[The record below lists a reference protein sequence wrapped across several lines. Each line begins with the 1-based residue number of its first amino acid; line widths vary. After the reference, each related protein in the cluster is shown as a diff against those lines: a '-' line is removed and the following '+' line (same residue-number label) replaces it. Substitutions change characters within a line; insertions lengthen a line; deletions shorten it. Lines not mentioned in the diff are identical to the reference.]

1 MKYKISLQT
10 LKYFFI
16 ILPFIDIK
24 FSNLTVLNTD
34 RVLSIIRLLI
44 LCIYFLKNKD
54 LKIKLNTFIVL
65 MFLYYLSYLIP
76 CIIYGNLTLRIF
88 YLWSKEVI
96 FNIGIT
102 FILQQLMEKNYTRTL
117 KLLYNVLLFW
127 IVIHNFF
134 AFFSE
139 IEVLGIRTRYTD
151 YFLPSLILFMLLYS
165 LKIEKLNLKNTIF
178 LLTSMY
184 FIIWQWISTCLVVIF
199 LLIFF
204 YITYR
209 WKILRKIY
217 NSIINYN
224 FFISSVFA
232 LNIGIVF
239 FRIQNFFKYIIVD
252 ILHEDLTL
260 NNRTIIWDKVFERM
274 RDHNIFLGAGIQN
287 EGSKDVQMAMY
298 NEYGYNILP
307 TRQAHNQ
314 LLSVLFFNGIL
325 GVICYV
331 GIIYI
336 VGRKIKLLRNKEI
349 KNLLI
354 IGVTFICIAMITELS
369 ADGIMFFIFMLCAY
383 NGPLLN
389 KLRRKNEKSK
399 FDCASI

>member
-24 FSNLTVLNTD
+24 FSNLTILNTD
-34 RVLSIIRLLI
+34 RVLSILRLLI
-44 LCIYFLKNKD
+44 LCIYFLKNKN
-54 LKIKLNTFIVL
+54 LKIKSNTFIVL

-96 FNIGIT
+96 VNIGIT
-102 FILQQLMEKNYTRTL
+102 FILQQLMEKNYIRTL

-127 IVIHNFF
+127 VVIHNFF
-134 AFFSE
+134 AFFTE
-139 IEVLGIRTRYTD
+139 IEILGIRTRYTD

-209 WKILRKIY
+209 WKMLRKIY
-217 NSIINYN
+217 NSLINYN
-224 FFISSVFA
+224 FFISSVFV

-260 NNRTIIWDKVFERM
+260 NNRTIIWDKVFERIN
-274 RDHNIFLGAGIQN
+274 DHNIFLGAGIQN
-287 EGSKDVQMAMY
+287 EGSKDVEMAVY

-336 VGRKIKLLRNKEI
+336 VGKKIKLLRNKEI

-354 IGVTFICIAMITELS
+354 IGITFICITMITELS

-383 NGPLLN
+383 NSPLLN
-389 KLRRKNEKSK
+389 KLRRKK
-399 FDCASI
+399 

>member
-24 FSNLTVLNTD
+24 FSNLTVLNFD
-34 RVLSIIRLLI
+34 RILSILKLLI
-44 LCIYFLKNKD
+44 LYIYFFRNKN

-96 FNIGIT
+96 FNTGIV

-117 KLLYNVLLFW
+117 KLLYNILLFW
-127 IVIHNFF
+127 IVMHNIF

-209 WKILRKIY
+209 WKILKKVY
-217 NSIINYN
+217 NSGINYN

-260 NNRTIIWDKVFERM
+260 NNRTIIWNKVFERIN
-274 RDHNIFLGAGIQN
+274 DHNIFLGAGIQN
-287 EGSKDVQMAMY
+287 EGSKDVEMAVY

-354 IGVTFICIAMITELS
+354 IGITFICITMITELS

-383 NGPLLN
+383 NSPLLN

>member
-24 FSNLTVLNTD
+24 FSNLTVLNFD
-34 RVLSIIRLLI
+34 RILSILKLLI
-44 LCIYFLKNKD
+44 LYIYFFRNKN

-96 FNIGIT
+96 FNTGIV

-117 KLLYNVLLFW
+117 KLLYNILLFW
-127 IVIHNFF
+127 IVMHNIF

-209 WKILRKIY
+209 WKILKKVY
-217 NSIINYN
+217 NSGINYN

-239 FRIQNFFKYIIVD
+239 LEFRI
-252 ILHEDLTL
+252 
-260 NNRTIIWDKVFERM
+260 
-274 RDHNIFLGAGIQN
+274 FL
-287 EGSKDVQMAMY
+287 
-298 NEYGYNILP
+298 NIL
-307 TRQAHNQ
+307 
-314 LLSVLFFNGIL
+314 
-325 GVICYV
+325 
-331 GIIYI
+331 
-336 VGRKIKLLRNKEI
+336 
-349 KNLLI
+349 
-354 IGVTFICIAMITELS
+354 
-369 ADGIMFFIFMLCAY
+369 
-383 NGPLLN
+383 
-389 KLRRKNEKSK
+389 
-399 FDCASI
+399 